1 MIGSTFMRPAF
12 ATAIL
17 ALAAPSV
24 LLSQQVTSLPE
35 EDRPLGLDRTPVY
48 RIGGIEATDWDA
60 FVRVSTVAF
69 DGAGNLHVYDA
80 GARRL
85 TVVGPEGH
93 FLRQVIRTGDGPGEV
108 TSPVGF
114 GVSPEGEVTVVDMGR
129 QSLARFGPDGSFRG
143 STPFRPREDGIPAGI
158 LRPHP
163 HGGFAFLQNARMVEM
178 RPGQGPPPPPTTY
191 PIVRI
196 PSGEGAW
203 TTLFETWRPVR
214 PSSDR
219 GGPGVSVG
227 GPGGG
232 GIRLAGRMAPRVFEP
247 DPSFGVLPTGGL
259 AVADTVT
266 WQVKLVSADGRLER
280 VVTRPIQPRPVTER
294 DRDEERDRRAAEIES
309 GGGPQVEMR
318 IQGPSGP
325 VSVDQA
331 QIRQALL
338 AQVRE
343 LEFAEEMPVLDR
355 LATDQDGRIW
365 VARRGPRPGEPG
377 PIDILNAR
385 GGYIGTLPAGHLG
398 VPVAFGPDGLVAFV
412 EPDEM
417 DVPVVR
423 VERVRLALP

>member
-1 MIGSTFMRPAF
+1 MPRSTVLR
-12 ATAIL
+12 TV
-17 ALAAPSV
+17 ALAVAAAVLAPSA
-24 LLSQQVTSLPE
+24 LLSQQVTSLPG
-35 EDRPLGLDRTPVY
+35 EDRPLGLEQTPVY
-48 RIGGIEATDWDA
+48 RIGGMEATDWDA
-60 FVRVSTVAF
+60 FVRVTTVAF

-85 TVVGPEGH
+85 TVVSPEGR
-93 FLRQVIRTGDGPGEV
+93 FLRQVIRSGDGPGEV
-108 TSPVGF
+108 TSAVGF
-114 GVSPEGEVTVVDMGR
+114 GVSPDGEVTVVDMGR

-143 STPFRPREDGIPAGI
+143 STPFRPQEDGIPAGA

-163 HGGFAFLQNARMVEM
+163 EGGFAFLQNARMVEM

-191 PIVRI
+191 PIIRI
-196 PSGEGAW
+196 PGEAGAW

-214 PSSDR
+214 PASDR
-219 GGPGVSVG
+219 GGAGVSVG

-232 GIRLAGRMAPRVFEP
+232 GIRLAGQMAPRVFEP
-247 DPSFGVLPTGGL
+247 SPTFGVLPTGGL

-266 WQVKLVSADGRLER
+266 WQVKLVGADGRLQR
-280 VVTRPIQPRPVTER
+280 VVTRPFQPRPVTER
-294 DRDEERDRRAAEIES
+294 DREEERNRRAAEIES

-355 LATDQDGRIW
+355 IATDWDGRIW
-365 VARRGPRPGEPG
+365 VARRGARLGEEG

-385 GGYIGTLPAGHLG
+385 GGYIGTLPAGRVGL
-398 VPVAFGPDGLVAFV
+398 PVAFGPDGLVAFV